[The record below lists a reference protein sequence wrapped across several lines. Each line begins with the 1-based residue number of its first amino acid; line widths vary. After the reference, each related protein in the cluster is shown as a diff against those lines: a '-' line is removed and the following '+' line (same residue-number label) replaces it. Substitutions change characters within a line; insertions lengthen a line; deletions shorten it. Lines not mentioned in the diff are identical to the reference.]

1 LARITND
8 ELEKL
13 RLNFSRCAN
22 CDVAPLISVF
32 FFTDR
37 RGGNSLLMLPNSS
50 LISHRKFQDMA
61 DNVSEVKSTLF
72 VHENGKSTVCLVS
85 MY

>member
-1 LARITND
+1 MVYL
-8 ELEKL
+8 
-13 RLNFSRCAN
+13 C
-22 CDVAPLISVF
+22 P

-37 RGGNSLLMLPNSS
+37 RGGNSLLLLQNNS

-72 VHENGKSTVCLVS
+72 VHENSKSTVCLVS
-85 MY
+85 MT